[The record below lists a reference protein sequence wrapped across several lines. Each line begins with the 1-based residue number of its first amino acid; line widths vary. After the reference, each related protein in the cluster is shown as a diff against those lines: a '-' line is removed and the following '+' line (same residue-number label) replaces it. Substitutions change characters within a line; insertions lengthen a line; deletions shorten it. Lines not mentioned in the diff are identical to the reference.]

1 MSMFKFQNLLKAGQ
15 GKEQKKYEM
24 IVARINELEP
34 EISSLSDGELKN
46 MRIKFQLRYENGESL
61 EDLMPE
67 AFAVVREA
75 SKRTLNMR
83 HFDVQLL
90 GGIVLFEGK
99 IAEMKTGEGK
109 TLVATL
115 PAYLNSFT
123 NKSCHIVT
131 VNDYLAKRDSI
142 WMGNIYN
149 FLGLKVGLLQNNQ
162 DFLEKR
168 QAYSCD
174 VIYGTNSEFG
184 FDYLRDNMVASR
196 DMMVQDGHYFAIVDE
211 VDSILIDEARTPL
224 IISGVPY
231 QSTELYR
238 KMARVV
244 PKLEKDLDFEI
255 DEKQKNAAIT
265 EKGVERV
272 EKILGIENL
281 YDPSNYLYIHA
292 LNQALKAFYLFKKDV
307 DYIVKDGQVLIVD
320 EFTGRILH
328 GRRYS
333 EGLHQAIE
341 AKESVKINE
350 ENQTLATITI
360 QNYFRMYE
368 KLAGMTGTA
377 LTEAEEF
384 RHIYKLDTVVIPT
397 NRPMIRADLPDLI
410 YKTEGAKFEAVV
422 NDIKEKNKKGQP
434 VLVGTISIEKSELL
448 SNMLRKENIA
458 HEVLNARYHEK
469 EAEIIAKAGQK
480 NSVTISTNMAG
491 RGTDIVLGPGVVE
504 LGGLHVIG
512 TERHEARRIDNQLR
526 GRSGRQGDPG
536 SSQFYLSLQDDL
548 LRLFGSD
555 KIGAIMNRMN
565 FPDDMPIAH
574 PIINRSIEN
583 AQRQVESRNF
593 EIRKHVLEYDDVMN
607 KQREIIYE
615 RRKKALLEE
624 NLKPTALEMI
634 KDVID
639 SSFDKYLDPNIYPE
653 EWNTEEYRNYII
665 TLFGRD
671 ILKSIIDEEKL
682 SEGKV
687 NRNEL
692 KDKLFE
698 AVLNIYDERESG
710 FGSDIMRQ
718 LEKIVILT
726 VIDTRWRDH
735 LLEMD
740 YLKEGIGLRSYGQH
754 DPLVEYKHESYH
766 LFKDMIEEIKIDTVR
781 LLYNAKIYTEKEQE
795 RAYERQY
802 KNVTTNSPEGT
813 NQQRK
818 QPVVVGRKVGR
829 NDPCPCGSGKKYKK
843 CCGANL

>member
-1 MSMFKFQNLLKAGQ
+1 
-15 GKEQKKYEM
+15 
-24 IVARINELEP
+24 
-34 EISSLSDGELKN
+34 
-46 MRIKFQLRYENGESL
+46 
-61 EDLMPE
+61 
-67 AFAVVREA
+67 
-75 SKRTLNMR
+75 
-83 HFDVQLL
+83 
-90 GGIVLFEGK
+90 
-99 IAEMKTGEGK
+99 
-109 TLVATL
+109 
-115 PAYLNSFT
+115 
-123 NKSCHIVT
+123 
-131 VNDYLAKRDSI
+131 
-142 WMGNIYN
+142 
-149 FLGLKVGLLQNNQ
+149 
-162 DFLEKR
+162 
-168 QAYSCD
+168 
-174 VIYGTNSEFG
+174 
-184 FDYLRDNMVASR
+184 
-196 DMMVQDGHYFAIVDE
+196 
-211 VDSILIDEARTPL
+211 
-224 IISGVPY
+224 
-231 QSTELYR
+231 
-238 KMARVV
+238 
-244 PKLEKDLDFEI
+244 
-255 DEKQKNAAIT
+255 
-265 EKGVERV
+265 
-272 EKILGIENL
+272 
-281 YDPSNYLYIHA
+281 
-292 LNQALKAFYLFKKDV
+292 
-307 DYIVKDGQVLIVD
+307 
-320 EFTGRILH
+320 
-328 GRRYS
+328 
-333 EGLHQAIE
+333 
-341 AKESVKINE
+341 
-350 ENQTLATITI
+350 
-360 QNYFRMYE
+360 
-368 KLAGMTGTA
+368 
-377 LTEAEEF
+377 
-384 RHIYKLDTVVIPT
+384 
-397 NRPMIRADLPDLI
+397 
-410 YKTEGAKFEAVV
+410 
-422 NDIKEKNKKGQP
+422 
-434 VLVGTISIEKSELL
+434 
-448 SNMLRKENIA
+448 MLRKENIA

-718 LEKIVILT
+718 LENCNF
-726 VIDTRWRDH
+726 D
-735 LLEMD
+735 
-740 YLKEGIGLRSYGQH
+740 S
-754 DPLVEYKHESYH
+754 
-766 LFKDMIEEIKIDTVR
+766 
-781 LLYNAKIYTEKEQE
+781 N
-795 RAYERQY
+795 
-802 KNVTTNSPEGT
+802 
-813 NQQRK
+813 
-818 QPVVVGRKVGR
+818 
-829 NDPCPCGSGKKYKK
+829 
-843 CCGANL
+843 